1 MSTCPRANSEEV
13 CCKIE
18 RSATVDLTPIIE
30 SKINELSLTL
40 SLPQRK
46 LLGEIEDLYSLQG
59 GKLVQAALEHKGCAK
74 I

>member
-1 MSTCPRANSEEV
+1 MSTCPRAHFEEV

-18 RSATVDLTPIIE
+18 RSATEELTPIIE

-46 LLGEIEDLYSLQG
+46 LLGEIEDLYALQA

-74 I
+74 F